1 MPLAEAMRDAGHDV
15 TFASGDRVTPPLREL
30 GFQTVA
36 VLNRALES
44 TPAQEAVWAAA
55 GGAAEMPGPEVI
67 AEAVTAAAHAIRTV
81 YFELLPFVAQVQPD
95 LIVYEDATIG
105 AGLTAAEHGVPSVAV
120 SSFLLGTP
128 GLLHTATGDELAA
141 LWTDPKLRLD
151 TRPPGFGD
159 DLVDVS
165 VPRLPMRP
173 VAWDMPDG
181 EVLSF
186 AHQRPLV
193 YVTLGEHDRLRA
205 VIDGLA
211 GLPVDVLAGVDRQDV
226 VLPHVDVVIHQGDSR
241 TTTGC
246 LAHGVPQ
253 LALPRMAD
261 QFQNALAIDLAG
273 AGISIQYEEVT
284 TQTVADA
291 VRELLDSETYLAASA
306 KLREAVAAMPSPE
319 ETVMSLEAL

>member
-1 MPLAEAMRDAGHDV
+1 MPLAEAMRDAGHTV
-15 TFASGDRVTPPLREL
+15 TFATGDRVTPSLREL
-30 GFQTVA
+30 GFETATVF
-36 VLNRALES
+36 NRAPGS
-44 TPAQEAVWAAA
+44 TAAQETVWAAA
-55 GGAAEMPGPEVI
+55 GGAAEMPGPEVV
-67 AEAVTAAAHAIRTV
+67 AEAATASAHATRTIC
-81 YFELLPFVAQVQPD
+81 FELLPIVAQAQPD

-105 AGLTAAEHGVPSVAV
+105 ASLTAAEHDVPSVAV
-120 SSFLLGTP
+120 SSILLGTP
-128 GLLHTATGDELAA
+128 GLLLTAMTEELAA

-165 VPRLPMRP
+165 VPRIPMRP
-173 VAWDMPDG
+173 VPWGMPGG
-181 EVLSF
+181 EVPSF

-193 YVTLGEHDRLRA
+193 YVALGKHDRRRA

-211 GLPVDVLAGVDRQDV
+211 GLPVDVLDGVDRQDWV
-226 VLPHVDVVIHQGDSR
+226 MPHVDVVVHQGDSR
-241 TTTGC
+241 TTVGC
-246 LAHGVPQ
+246 LTHGIPQ

-261 QFQNALAIDLAG
+261 QFQNALAIDFAG

-284 TQTVADA
+284 AQTVTHA